1 MVQAIFLEVPATKV
15 NEFHTHITGVY
26 EEVLGFYISM
36 KHPSVV
42 AVFGC
47 EDHLPHD
54 PRGLQLTDAPSLA
67 EVKQIHAGLG
77 ALQDED
83 DGVLAFKPFQEPAD
97 VGAHGGL

>member
-1 MVQAIFLEVPATKV
+1 MVQAISQEVPTAKV
-15 NEFHTHITGVY
+15 NEFHTHVVGVY
-26 EEVLGFYISM
+26 QEVLGFYIPM
-36 KHPSVV
+36 KYPSVL

-67 EVKQIHAGLG
+67 EVKQIHTGLG

-97 VGAHGGL
+97 VWASWGL